1 MNISTAVTAGAV
13 ILIVLGALCGALSGI
28 GRSAVRL
35 VLLVLCFFA
44 ALAAASPLAGLV
56 PSDAVTAAAGDR
68 GAELCREIPTL
79 GSLAAALPRA
89 LAAPLM
95 FAAVFVLLALVTVFL
110 VPVLSRLI
118 FGAGRA
124 RGILSRIFGGLCGAV
139 CALAAVW
146 VLLMPAAGYTAA
158 AEIVAASDKEAL
170 TSSLD
175 ADEYLGGLRGL
186 FSACETLD
194 GALGDNA
201 ALGTVG
207 KCGGERMFDSLGRMK
222 NVIEG
227 EDILLSDC
235 APSLARAVSVFAPF
249 AGVSPADYGQ
259 AQIDAAYQAADIVEE
274 DALVR
279 NIAAEMLRGVSSAWL
294 DGKEFCGMEKPQV
307 NILVRPAFDALLAK
321 LAATD
326 AESLA
331 TEARTAAGFV
341 ELAIKYKNRT
351 SLY

>member
-1 MNISTAVTAGAV
+1 MSISTAVTAGAA

-68 GAELCREIPTL
+68 GAELCRAIPTL

-95 FAAVFVLLALVTVFL
+95 FAAVFVLLALVTAFL

-124 RGILSRIFGGLCGAV
+124 HGILSRIFGGLCGAV

-158 AEIVAASDKEAL
+158 AGEIVAASDKEAL
-170 TSSLD
+170 TSPD
-175 ADEYLGGLRGL
+175 AGEYLGSLRGL

-201 ALGTVG
+201 ALGAVG
-207 KCGGERMFDSLGRMK
+207 RCGGERMFDSLGRMK

-227 EDILLSDC
+227 EDIRLSDC

-259 AQIDAAYQAADIVEE
+259 AQIDAAYRAADIVEE

-331 TEARTAAGFV
+331 TEARTAAGLV
-341 ELAIKYKNRT
+341 ELAIMYKNRT

>member
-1 MNISTAVTAGAV
+1 M
-13 ILIVLGALCGALSGI
+13 
-28 GRSAVRL
+28 
-35 VLLVLCFFA
+35 
-44 ALAAASPLAGLV
+44 
-56 PSDAVTAAAGDR
+56 
-68 GAELCREIPTL
+68 
-79 GSLAAALPRA
+79 
-89 LAAPLM
+89 
-95 FAAVFVLLALVTVFL
+95 LALVTVFL

-158 AEIVAASDKEAL
+158 AGEIVAASDKEAL

-331 TEARTAAGFV
+331 TEARTAAGLV